1 MAESK
6 AARVFLRDWLF
17 TGALPPL
24 TDDPAGRLLAE
35 GLAAA
40 AREQGLAG
48 LLHREME
55 AASVSWP
62 PEVGAALA
70 AARRTTVV
78 RGVRQLA
85 LAARVMGRLEEAG
98 IRALPLKGAA
108 ILESLYDSEGDR
120 GMADVDLLV
129 LEGAREAQAILRA
142 DGFVECEP
150 ADHVSV
156 FREPH
161 TSAVLELHHSVTS
174 CPGLFPLDPE
184 GVWSRRRTGAG
195 QVRWLPSAEDL
206 LVQLCMHAAFQHG
219 LVLSLVQW
227 LDFRRLLERLPVDPD
242 RLAEAARV
250 ARAEAALGAA
260 LLTAEAVVG
269 ATLPPW
275 LRERAEKDLPRGLRP
290 WLVARSPLDFVGP
303 SPPSLL
309 RVRFGLLAGRRL
321 ELFRRTLVPAED
333 PRPVRATL
341 ARAAGLARRWL
352 LPARRAPVSRPA
364 TIDHDEGGPATSDF
378 QETVLRDCLLSF
390 DHVRL
395 RATGVCMVPEIRPGD
410 TLLLARP
417 ALRPPRLGDVVL
429 ARHAAGLRLHRLVWG
444 PPFSPP
450 HARWRTQADRGALWD
465 PALAPG
471 DVLATVVGIAD
482 APGRRGGRR
491 VFSSFRSLARGSR
504 AWMRLRLGGAA

>member
-6 AARVFLRDWLF
+6 AARVFLRDWLA
-17 TGALPPL
+17 TGALPALPEG
-24 TDDPAGRLLAE
+24 PAGRALPEAI
-35 GLAAA
+35 ATA

-48 LLHREME
+48 LLHREIE
-55 AASVSWP
+55 ASSGSWP
-62 PEVGAALA
+62 PEVCAALA

-85 LAARVMGRLEEAG
+85 LAARVMGRLDSAG

-120 GMADVDLLV
+120 SMADVDLLV
-129 LEGAREAQAILRA
+129 LEAAREAQAILRA
-142 DGFVECEP
+142 EGFVECEP

-156 FREPH
+156 FREPQ

-174 CPGLFPLDPE
+174 CPGLFPLDR
-184 GVWSRRRTGAG
+184 GGLWSRRRTGTG

-206 LVQLCMHAAFQHG
+206 LVQLGMHAAFQHG

-242 RLAEAARV
+242 RLAEAARR
-250 ARAEAALGAA
+250 ARAEAPLGAA
-260 LLTAEAVVG
+260 LLSAEAVVG
-269 ATLPPW
+269 ARLPPW
-275 LRERAEKDLPRGLRP
+275 LRDRAEAGLPRGLRT
-290 WLVARSPLDFVGP
+290 WLRARSPLDFVSP

-309 RVRFGLLAGRRL
+309 RVRFGLLAGRRI
-321 ELFRRTLVPAED
+321 ELVRRTLVPAED

-341 ARAAGLARRWL
+341 GRAAGLARRWL
-352 LPARRAPVSRPA
+352 LPVRRGPVSLPA
-364 TIDHDEGGPATSDF
+364 PADHDESSPATSDF
-378 QETVLRDCLLSF
+378 HETVLRDCLLSF

-417 ALRPPRLGDVVL
+417 ALSPPRLGDVVL

-444 PPFSPP
+444 PPLSPP
-450 HARWRTQADRGALWD
+450 HTLWRTQADHGALWD
-465 PALAPG
+465 PAVAPA
-471 DVLATVVGIAD
+471 DVLATVVGIAEE
-482 APGRRGGRR
+482 PGRRGGRR
-491 VFSSFRSLARGSR
+491 VFSSLRSLARGSR
-504 AWMRLRLGGAA
+504 GWIRLRLGGAA